1 MDKFAMEERLQVAI
15 EKQKIEEMKL
25 ASEIMAPRSRI
36 ATPGLRTGSMRREP
50 GTPQI
55 RRGVG
60 L

>member
-1 MDKFAMEERLQVAI
+1 MEERLQVAI